1 LEDDVTTDAPPAR
14 SPLRI
19 AIVALG
25 AFFTLQALGWIF
37 TPARAAA
44 RLGMPLLDGVGR
56 STQAGDFGAFF
67 LVAGVLMLVG
77 TRPGRAHLL
86 YFPALLIGT
95 AAILRTWAWLVH
107 GAAFAG
113 LFITVELITAG
124 LLMRAAGQFDSPS

>member
-1 LEDDVTTDAPPAR
+1 MTTDAPPAR

-19 AIVALG
+19 ATVALG

-67 LVAGVLMLVG
+67 LVAGVIMLVG

-113 LFITVELITAG
+113 LFIIVELITAG
-124 LLMRAAGQFDSPS
+124 VLMRAARELGEPSAR